1 MHEKRLFP
9 LWLKKVR
16 QLFQHFCIKSGR
28 KWGIVVDCVYRVE
41 TGGYLS
47 MFMGEFQHTIDTK
60 GRLIVPSKLREQ
72 LGEKF
77 VVTRG
82 LDGCLF
88 GYPLNEW
95 EKLEEKL
102 NEMPLAKKD
111 ARTFVRFFY
120 SAATEC
126 EIDKQGRINIPQTL
140 RNHAGLTK
148 NCVITGVANRIE
160 IWDEE
165 KWQAFSEEAEAS
177 FDEIAETM
185 IDFGL

>member
-1 MHEKRLFP
+1 
-9 LWLKKVR
+9 
-16 QLFQHFCIKSGR
+16 
-28 KWGIVVDCVYRVE
+28 
-41 TGGYLS
+41 
-47 MFMGEFQHTIDTK
+47 MGEFQHTIDTK
-60 GRLIVPSKLREQ
+60 GRLIMPAKLREK

-88 GYPLNEW
+88 GYPLSEW
-95 EKLEEKL
+95 AVLEAKL

-126 EIDKQGRINIPQTL
+126 ELDKQGRINLPISL
-140 RNHAGLTK
+140 RNHGNLTK
-148 NCVITGVANRIE
+148 NCVIVGVYNRIE

-165 KWQAFSEEAEAS
+165 RWHAFSEEAEEN
-177 FDEIAETM
+177 FDEIAESM

>member
-1 MHEKRLFP
+1 M
-9 LWLKKVR
+9 
-16 QLFQHFCIKSGR
+16 
-28 KWGIVVDCVYRVE
+28 WGIVVDYEYQVE
-41 TGGYLS
+41 IGGYLS
-47 MFMGEFQHTIDTK
+47 MFMGEFQHTIDAK
-60 GRLIVPSKLREQ
+60 GRLIVPSKLREK

-88 GYPLNEW
+88 GYPLPEW
-95 EKLEEKL
+95 NNLEKKL

-126 EIDKQGRINIPQTL
+126 EIDKQGRINIPATL
-140 RNHAGLTK
+140 RKHADLTK

-160 IWDEE
+160 IWDEQRWNE
-165 KWQAFSEEAEAS
+165 FSIEAEEN

>member
-1 MHEKRLFP
+1 
-9 LWLKKVR
+9 
-16 QLFQHFCIKSGR
+16 
-28 KWGIVVDCVYRVE
+28 
-41 TGGYLS
+41 

-60 GRLIVPSKLREQ
+60 GRLIMPAKLREK

-77 VVTRG
+77 VVTSG

-88 GYPLNEW
+88 GYPLSEW
-95 EKLEEKL
+95 AVLEAKL
-102 NEMPLAKKD
+102 NEMPRAKKD

-126 EIDKQGRINIPQTL
+126 ELDKQGRINLPISL
-140 RNHAGLTK
+140 RNHGNLTK
-148 NCVITGVANRIE
+148 NCVIVGVSNRIE

-165 KWQAFSEEAEAS
+165 RWHAFSEEAEEN
-177 FDEIAETM
+177 FDEIAESM

>member
-1 MHEKRLFP
+1 
-9 LWLKKVR
+9 
-16 QLFQHFCIKSGR
+16 
-28 KWGIVVDCVYRVE
+28 
-41 TGGYLS
+41 
-47 MFMGEFQHTIDTK
+47 MFMGEFQHSIDAK
-60 GRLIVPSKLREQ
+60 GRLIVPSKLREK

-88 GYPLNEW
+88 GYPLTEW

-126 EIDKQGRINIPQTL
+126 EIDKQGRINIPNTL
-140 RNHAGLTK
+140 RNHAGLQK
-148 NCVITGVANRIE
+148 SCVIIGVSNRIE
-160 IWDEE
+160 IWDEGRWAE
-165 KWQAFSEEAEAS
+165 FSTEAEEN
-177 FDEIAETM
+177 FDEIAESM

>member
-1 MHEKRLFP
+1 
-9 LWLKKVR
+9 
-16 QLFQHFCIKSGR
+16 
-28 KWGIVVDCVYRVE
+28 
-41 TGGYLS
+41 
-47 MFMGEFQHTIDTK
+47 MGEFEHSIDSK

-88 GYPLNEW
+88 GYPQTEW

-102 NEMPLAKKD
+102 DQMPLAKKD
-111 ARTFVRFFY
+111 ARSFVRFFY

-126 EIDKQGRINIPQTL
+126 EIDKQGRINIPNTL
-140 RNHAGLTK
+140 RKHASLEK
-148 NCVITGVANRIE
+148 NCVIIGVSTRIE
-160 IWDEE
+160 IWD
-165 KWQAFSEEAEAS
+165 KKRWDDFSEETEEN
-177 FDEIAETM
+177 FDDIAETM

>member
-1 MHEKRLFP
+1 
-9 LWLKKVR
+9 
-16 QLFQHFCIKSGR
+16 
-28 KWGIVVDCVYRVE
+28 
-41 TGGYLS
+41 
-47 MFMGEFQHTIDTK
+47 MFMGEFQHTIDPK
-60 GRLIVPSKLREQ
+60 GRLIMPAKLREK

-88 GYPLNEW
+88 GYPLTEW
-95 EKLEEKL
+95 ALLEGKL

-126 EIDKQGRINIPQTL
+126 EIDKQGRINLPVSL
-140 RNHAGLTK
+140 RNHGNLTK
-148 NCVITGVANRIE
+148 NCVVVGVSNRIE

-165 KWQAFSEEAEAS
+165 RWQAFSEEAEEN
-177 FDEIAETM
+177 FDEIAESM